1 MKNQIEKLIG
11 LANEY
16 HKYAMDNDLPM
27 NHNYLREY
35 QEISVYLSEGG
46 DTWAVDFGKIEIRN
60 YSSMIELPFDI
71 TEHMLDEI
79 YDDAHQYLHEHLLAV
94 PEYTMEELISKL
106 GKFKIKK

>member
-1 MKNQIEKLIG
+1 MKHQIEKLIG

-27 NHNYLREY
+27 GHNDFRDDER
-35 QEISVYLSEGG
+35 ICVYLSDKGE
-46 DTWAVDFGKIEIRN
+46 TWCVYFGKVVVRD

-79 YDDAHQYLHEHLLAV
+79 YDDAHQCLHEHLLAV
-94 PEYTMEELISKL
+94 PEYTMEELVSKI
-106 GKFKIKK
+106 GNFKIKK